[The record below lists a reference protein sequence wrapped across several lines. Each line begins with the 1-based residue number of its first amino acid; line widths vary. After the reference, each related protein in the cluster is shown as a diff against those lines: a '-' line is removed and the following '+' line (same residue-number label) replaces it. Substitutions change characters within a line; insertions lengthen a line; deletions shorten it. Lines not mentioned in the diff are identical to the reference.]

1 MMSENNSDNKTKADE
16 VHISDGLAKLHEVAE
31 MMTEEELQQKAEE
44 AKQAV
49 EDAKNNRHK

>member
-1 MMSENNSDNKTKADE
+1 MSENQSEKKTQADE

-31 MMTEEELQQKAEE
+31 QMTEEELQQKAEE

-49 EDAKNNRHK
+49 EDAKKNRHK

>member
-1 MMSENNSDNKTKADE
+1 MSENNSEKKTKADE

-31 MMTEEELQQKAEE
+31 LMTEEELQQKAEE

-49 EDAKNNRHK
+49 EDAKKNPHQ

>member
-1 MMSENNSDNKTKADE
+1 MSEKNSDNKTKADA

-31 MMTEEELQQKAEE
+31 LMTEEELQQKADE

-49 EDAKNNRHK
+49 EDAKNNRPR

>member
-1 MMSENNSDNKTKADE
+1 MSENKSENKTKADE

-31 MMTEEELQQKAEE
+31 QMTEEELQQKAEE

-49 EDAKNNRHK
+49 EEAKKNRHK

>member
-1 MMSENNSDNKTKADE
+1 MSEKNSDNKTKADE

-31 MMTEEELQQKAEE
+31 LMTEEELQQKADE

-49 EDAKNNRHK
+49 EDAKNNRPR

>member
-1 MMSENNSDNKTKADE
+1 MSENKTDNKTKADE

-31 MMTEEELQQKAEE
+31 QMTEEELQQKAEE

-49 EDAKNNRHK
+49 EEAKKNRHN

>member
-1 MMSENNSDNKTKADE
+1 MSENQSEKKTKADE

-31 MMTEEELQQKAEE
+31 QMTEEELQQKAEE

-49 EDAKNNRHK
+49 EEAKKNRHK

>member
-1 MMSENNSDNKTKADE
+1 MSENKSENKTKADE

-31 MMTEEELQQKAEE
+31 QMTEEELQQKAEE

-49 EDAKNNRHK
+49 EEAKKNSHK